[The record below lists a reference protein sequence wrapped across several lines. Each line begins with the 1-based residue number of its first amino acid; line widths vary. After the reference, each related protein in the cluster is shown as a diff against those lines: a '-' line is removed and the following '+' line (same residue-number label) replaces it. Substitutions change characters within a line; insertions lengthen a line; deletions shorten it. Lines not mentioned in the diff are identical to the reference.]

1 MTKVT
6 PYNNSES
13 KKKQVTK
20 MFDNIAE
27 SYDFLNHSLS
37 LGMDNVWRK
46 IAIKKLVNNP
56 NTILD
61 IATGTGDFA
70 ISASKHTNAQ
80 ISGIDI
86 SQGMLDVG
94 IEKIKKK
101 GLEENLLQGVESSK
115 KMPFEKVL
123 FGLGIR
129 YVGKTVSKV
138 LVKHFKTIEALMSA
152 DFETLVAVDEIGDK
166 IAESVILYFESEVN
180 QNLIANLKESGLQF
194 ISTLQDIRISEKLKG
209 EKIVVSGVFTQ
220 FSRVELK
227 KMIEEHGGKNIGSIS
242 KNTTFVLAGDN
253 MGPSKKQKAEDLKI
267 PLINETEFLEKIS

>member
-1 MTKVT
+1 MKKVDLL
-6 PYNNSES
+6 PLER
-13 KKKQVTK
+13 
-20 MFDNIAE
+20 IA
-27 SYDFLNHSLS
+27 D
-37 LGMDNVWRK
+37 K
-46 IAIKKLVNNP
+46 
-56 NTILD
+56 
-61 IATGTGDFA
+61 
-70 ISASKHTNAQ
+70 SA
-80 ISGIDI
+80 
-86 SQGMLDVG
+86 
-94 IEKIKKK
+94 
-101 GLEENLLQGVESSK
+101 ENLLQGVESSK

-138 LVKHFKTIEALMSA
+138 LVKHFKTIEVLMSA

-166 IAESVILYFESEVN
+166 IAESVILYFESEVS
-180 QNLIANLKESGLQF
+180 QNLIANLKDSGLQF

-227 KMIEEHGGKNIGSIS
+227 KMIEEHGGKNIGAIS